1 MLPTTSCVFPPPV
14 PSPPLPAS
22 RGRLEYSLL
31 SVCSAHSSF
40 YLSSGEE
47 ALFAPQTWVPTLRP
61 LLPRLAG
68 VTLAFPGAPC
78 RVLTGPSGDCSCQGP
93 ACFVLNVVCGFCL
106 SPRCPLRMSLSY
118 DGAGSSPELA
128 AKPTRRS
135 PLPQRAVSMLPWLT
149 GEPWLGGDAW
159 VWTHSQLPLGPAPS
173 QVECPHVPTQ
183 KMG

>member
-1 MLPTTSCVFPPPV
+1 MHTAASIC
-14 PSPPLPAS
+14 PLEK
-22 RGRLEYSLL
+22 RLSLHL
-31 SVCSAHSSF
+31 T
-40 YLSSGEE
+40 GEGQRDPGLRLKIQGCRAE
-47 ALFAPQTWVPTLRP
+47 PRTWVPTLRP